1 MAKSMNN
8 NNNGALMITNDAIT
22 RQNQQ
27 DIRDLSTNVSA
38 IKQSQKDL
46 LNEYRNTAASLQ
58 KNTQAG
64 LDKLSADITKNE
76 SYTHDHI
83 EAIEKWQMQLQTVIT
98 QQSEQLNQFR
108 GSLEN
113 RNKTLQTVTNLQ
125 HRLDNVERELQE
137 LKEAHKQYQ
146 ARVQDT
152 KKAYI
157 TARASIIVAAISA
170 VGGIIGILISHFLK

>member
-8 NNNGALMITNDAIT
+8 NNRATLITNDAIT
-22 RQNQQ
+22 RQNQK
-27 DIRDLSTNVSA
+27 DIKDLSTNLSA
-38 IKQSQKDL
+38 IKQSQTDL
-46 LNEYRNTAASLQ
+46 LNEYRTTTANLQ

-64 LDKLSADITKNE
+64 LDKLSANITKNE

-137 LKEAHKQYQ
+137 LKETHKQYR
-146 ARVQDT
+146 AKVQDT
-152 KKAYI
+152 KKTYI
-157 TARASIIVAAISA
+157 TARASIIVAVISA